1 MPLNCSYIITNEIFQ
16 CTASICCRHTLYL
29 LTYTQFYLSH
39 ACRQVSVCV
48 VFNTALT
55 VQRCSEHID
64 IINTSKFSFLYITD
78 TLDVSV
84 PVCTNIVPSEQTPVS
99 SGASDNSL
107 LTESADINSPT
118 LLNTTQ
124 LFINVFITI
133 FSFQGIFNIIHAQTV
148 PPFIME
154 CPGIFSVFF
163 LRFQEREKHLMKV
176 MLRNKL
182 GRNLNKTTIMAEKCL
197 PDLQPGIKEGRDA
210 EM

>member
-1 MPLNCSYIITNEIFQ
+1 MTLNCSYIITNEIFQ
-16 CTASICCRHTLYL
+16 CIASICCRHTLYL
-29 LTYTQFYLSH
+29 LTHTQFYLSH

-133 FSFQGIFNIIHAQTV
+133 FSFQGIFNIFHAQTV
-148 PPFIME
+148 PPFIVE
-154 CPGIFSVFF
+154 CPGIISVFF

-182 GRNLNKTTIMAEKCL
+182 GRNLNKTAIMAEKCL
-197 PDLQPGIKEGRDA
+197 PDLQLGIKEGRDA